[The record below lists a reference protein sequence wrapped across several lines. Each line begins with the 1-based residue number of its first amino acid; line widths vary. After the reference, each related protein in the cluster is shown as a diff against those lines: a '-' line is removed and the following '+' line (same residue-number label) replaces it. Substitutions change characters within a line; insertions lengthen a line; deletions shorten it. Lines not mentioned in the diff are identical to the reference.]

1 MSVNFWM
8 EFCSS
13 VVVSTPKHMV
23 GTKEIDERNF
33 KTIHSVE
40 KKIVSKML
48 IPARTQSLGGWD

>member
-1 MSVNFWM
+1 M

-33 KTIHSVE
+33 KTIHSVG

-48 IPARTQSLGGWD
+48 IPARTQSLEGWD